1 MSLDISLNTRS
12 LNPAGSGIFVRENGR
27 TKEIS
32 REEWD
37 QKFPNREPV
46 VMYTHQTYTAWH
58 GNITSNVADMAQE
71 ADIYAALWMP
81 ESCGF
86 KFAAEII
93 GTLDIAVKMLKEQPQ
108 RFDAYNASNG
118 WGTREQ
124 FVEFLEEYLQACRTY
139 PTAEIAVDL

>member
-1 MSLDISLNTRS
+1 MSLDIYLNTVN
-12 LNPAGSGIFVRENGR
+12 LNPAGSGIFIYENGR

-37 QKFPNREPV
+37 AKFPGREPV
-46 VMYTHQTYTAWH
+46 VMHTNKTHTAWH
-58 GNITSNVADMAQE
+58 GNITSNVADMAEE
-71 ADIYAALWMP
+71 ADIYAALCMP
-81 ESCGF
+81 ELCGF

-93 GTLDIAVKMLKEQPQ
+93 GTLEVGIKMLKEQPE
-108 RFDAYNASNG
+108 RFDVYNDKNG